1 MKIRVLFSAMLIL
14 FTACKKTLQ
23 KSEISIV
30 ASEKTS
36 VEQTKY
42 LIFGFTEAYPEF
54 YSEVLFKLNSNN
66 ELILFSCNSK
76 NNPKLDCDKIGSYSD
91 TLKNGD
97 IILNI
102 PKQIKV
108 SEQKSLLQLNDEAF
122 YVLKFK
128 NANGADEKE
137 VFVSSDFSNLKKDT
151 KAYMI
156 QLARTIDSLELE
168 LGVRY

>member
-1 MKIRVLFSAMLIL
+1 MNLRIL
-14 FTACKKTLQ
+14 FFGFLLVSSSCDLINKN
-23 KSEISIV
+23 SRG
-30 ASEKTS
+30 KTS
-36 VEQTKY
+36 LKTNRANGDIEY
-42 LIFGFTEAYPEF
+42 LKFGFTEAYPEF

-66 ELILFSCNSK
+66 ELTLFSCNSK

-91 TLKNGD
+91 TLKNGGT
-97 IILNI
+97 ILNI
-102 PKQIKV
+102 PRQIKV

-128 NANGADEKE
+128 NGNGADEKE

-168 LGVRY
+168 RGVHY